1 MPDYSST
8 RTFQLQQHTQYMTL
22 DSYAGK
28 ESAPMRGIGYN
39 DPATVERQFIV
50 PTFGPST
57 NTFSSKSFQV
67 RDEDSDAGYSPF
79 GEAYPCA
86 NTVTL
91 QPITVQR
98 QTR

>member
-1 MPDYSST
+1 
-8 RTFQLQQHTQYMTL
+8 MTL

-28 ESAPMRGIGYN
+28 ESSPMREFGYHA
-39 DPATVERQFIV
+39 PVTVERQFIV

-86 NTVTL
+86 DTVHL
-91 QPITVQR
+91 QPMSAQKKR
-98 QTR
+98 